1 MVEETK
7 MESKRVAESI
17 NKFANATA
25 ELIESLITLAL
36 AQYVDT
42 LPVGTTLE
50 ETSGEETTDAE
61 STSKKTKNV
70 PAMKK
75 SEVESDPKADTENT
89 SEYAFDESEL
99 ENCSYNDLKKL
110 AKECGIKAKGSRDAL
125 VKALLSVKSSDIED
139 DETEEAEEFD
149 EIEESDVVDSDSD
162 DIDEI
167 AEVDD
172 EDELRNA
179 VLEATEDMTD
189 DELAD
194 ILSEA
199 GLSVKGKR
207 QALIDRVVSAVAD
220 GIIEFGDEDG
230 EDDDSEDGDND
241 DDYIEDESEDS
252 DVEDSDS
259 EDDDI
264 DETDIS
270 YISDL
275 ENNPDIPA
283 PRAKAIKELRAKI
296 LKQIKTRALKMSTIK
311 KYVKDNVED
320 IDIDNEMSKDELI
333 EAYITLKCAYIDDD
347 GDMQK
352 NETPYSV
359 NGFPFCCG
367 VPLEYNESEN
377 TFVCTLCGGEYNA
390 DED

>member
-7 MESKRVAESI
+7 MESKKVAESI

-61 STSKKTKNV
+61 FTSKKTKNV

-75 SEVESDPKADTENT
+75 SEVEPDPNPKADTENT

-139 DETEEAEEFD
+139 DETEEAEEID
-149 EIEESDVVDSDSD
+149 EIEESDEIDSDSD
-162 DIDEI
+162 EIDEI

-172 EDELRNA
+172 EEELRNA
-179 VLEATEDMTD
+179 VLEATEDMSD

-220 GIIEFGDEDG
+220 GIIEFGDED
-230 EDDDSEDGDND
+230 DDSEND
-241 DDYIEDESEDS
+241 DDYIEDVPEDS
-252 DVEDSDS
+252 DVGESDS

-296 LKQIKTRALKMSTIK
+296 LKQVKTRVLKMSTIK

-320 IDIDNEMSKDELI
+320 LDIDNEMSKDELI

-347 GDMQK
+347 GNMQTL
-352 NETPYSV
+352 ETPYLV